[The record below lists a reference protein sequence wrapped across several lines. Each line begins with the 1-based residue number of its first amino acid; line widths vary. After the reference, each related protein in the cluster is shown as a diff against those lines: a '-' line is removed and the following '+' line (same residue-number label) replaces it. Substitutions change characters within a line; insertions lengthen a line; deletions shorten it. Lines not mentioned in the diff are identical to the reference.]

1 MNKWL
6 VTLVI
11 HTQQLSLI
19 EWIICWYQKFALQ
32 SSTISLFFKNYSIV
46 DVTTY
51 ISDLFIRF
59 NKTKFFPR
67 SQRILI
73 ETDSKICIYFLY
85 MYIHKDCPIQNFV
98 WNVQGVE
105 GILFCKKT
113 LKCLHLSLYSC
124 QFLTKWSF
132 TLWYSTKLCYTTD
145 WNFQGQKLR
154 PIKIPHDFFSIT
166 PGNSTFFNQWPLEF
180 PPSIFF
186 QYSWEFMSLT
196 LPVCS

>member
-73 ETDSKICIYFLY
+73 ETYSKICIYFLY

-105 GILFCKKT
+105 GILFCKKNPEMFTFVT
-113 LKCLHLSLYSC
+113 LFLPISDKMKLHPLVFHKTVLHY
-124 QFLTKWSF
+124 
-132 TLWYSTKLCYTTD
+132 
-145 WNFQGQKLR
+145 R
-154 PIKIPHDFFSIT
+154 
-166 PGNSTFFNQWPLEF
+166 LEF
-180 PPSIFF
+180 PRPKTETHKNSTWFFLNHSWKFYFF
-186 QYSWEFMSLT
+186 QSMTPGIST
-196 LPVCS
+196 

>member
-19 EWIICWYQKFALQ
+19 EWIICWYQKFALH

-73 ETDSKICIYFLY
+73 ETYSKICIYFLY
-85 MYIHKDCPIQNFV
+85 IYIYIKI
-98 WNVQGVE
+98 VQFK
-105 GILFCKKT
+105 ILFGMYWGLRAYFFVKKT

-132 TLWYSTKLCYTTD
+132 TLWNSTKLCYITE

-186 QYSWEFMSLT
+186 QYLGIHV
-196 LPVCS
+196 LNPPCL

>member
-6 VTLVI
+6 VIPVI

-32 SSTISLFFKNYSIV
+32 SSTISLFFKNYSII

-73 ETDSKICIYFLY
+73 ETYSKICIYFIYIYIYIYIY
-85 MYIHKDCPIQNFV
+85 MYIYIYFFV
-98 WNVQGVE
+98 
-105 GILFCKKT
+105 KKT
-113 LKCLHLSLYSC
+113 LNVYICHFILA
-124 QFLTKWSF
+124 
-132 TLWYSTKLCYTTD
+132 
-145 WNFQGQKLR
+145 NFWQNEAS
-154 PIKIPHDFFSIT
+154 PFEIPQ
-166 PGNSTFFNQWPLEF
+166 NCV
-180 PPSIFF
+180 
-186 QYSWEFMSLT
+186 T
-196 LPVCS
+196 LPIWISKAKNWDP

>member
-6 VTLVI
+6 VIPVI
-11 HTQQLSLI
+11 HTQQLSLT

-73 ETDSKICIYFLY
+73 ETYSKICIYFI
-85 MYIHKDCPIQNFV
+85 YIYIYIYV
-98 WNVQGVE
+98 YIY
-105 GILFCKKT
+105 ILFCKKNI
-113 LKCLHLSLYSC
+113 KCLHLSLYSC

-132 TLWYSTKLCYTTD
+132 TLWNSIKLCYTTD
-145 WNFQGQKLR
+145 LNFQG
-154 PIKIPHDFFSIT
+154 
-166 PGNSTFFNQWPLEF
+166 
-180 PPSIFF
+180 
-186 QYSWEFMSLT
+186 
-196 LPVCS
+196 

>member
-67 SQRILI
+67 SQKILI
-73 ETDSKICIYFLY
+73 ETYTKICIYFLY
-85 MYIHKDCPIQNFV
+85 IYIYIKIVQFKILFGMYWGLRAYFFV
-98 WNVQGVE
+98 KKPWNVYICHFILANFWQNE
-105 GILFCKKT
+105 ASPFGIPQNCV
-113 LKCLHLSLYSC
+113 
-124 QFLTKWSF
+124 
-132 TLWYSTKLCYTTD
+132 
-145 WNFQGQKLR
+145 
-154 PIKIPHDFFSIT
+154 
-166 PGNSTFFNQWPLEF
+166 
-180 PPSIFF
+180 
-186 QYSWEFMSLT
+186 T
-196 LPVCS
+196 LPTGISKAKNWDP

>member
-73 ETDSKICIYFLY
+73 ETYSKICIYFLY

-132 TLWYSTKLCYTTD
+132 TLWYSTETVLHY
-145 WNFQGQKLR
+145 R
-154 PIKIPHDFFSIT
+154 
-166 PGNSTFFNQWPLEF
+166 LEF
-180 PPSIFF
+180 PRPKTETHKNSTWFFLNHSWKFYFF
-186 QYSWEFMSLT
+186 QSMTPGIST
-196 LPVCS
+196 